1 MAVSEPVRRRYAECI
16 FARTTRT
23 SPPPNFR
30 PLDEAPTGHAT
41 VEGCRGGGKN
51 ILELFLVAED
61 GRIRDLCASCGLC
74 NPAMMVAADLVVDW
88 ARGQS
93 LDAVLGLDVLDT
105 EATQPVLEPLG
116 VDADGD
122 VPADALEKVRYA
134 LLALRRA
141 VADHRGVD
149 LPPDPLVPG
158 PAGGG
163 TIPRP

>member
-1 MAVSEPVRRRYAECI
+1 VAVSGPVRRHYAERI

-30 PLDEAPTGHAT
+30 PLDEAPSGHAT

-51 ILELFLVAED
+51 ILELSLVAEG
-61 GRIRDLCASCGLC
+61 GRIRDLRASCGLC

-88 ARGQS
+88 ARGRR
-93 LDAVLGLDVLDT
+93 LDAVLDLDVLDPD
-105 EATQPVLEPLG
+105 ATGPVLEPLG
-116 VDADGD
+116 AERDGD

-141 VADHRGVD
+141 VADHLDHD